1 MYQIFFDRGK
11 AAKFV
16 KKAET
21 GLKEKLE
28 KELLDIAKTP
38 FVASE
43 LSGRF
48 QGLRSH
54 HFSLQSVAYRIV
66 YVVYP
71 EQERIGILH
80 IGTRENFYKELMRIL
95 D

>member
-16 KKAET
+16 KKAELN
-21 GLKEKLE
+21 LKEKLE
-28 KELLDIAKTP
+28 KELLAIANGP
-38 FVASE
+38 FVAGE
-43 LSGRF
+43 LSGKF

-54 HFSLQSVAYRIV
+54 HFSFQNVAYRIV

-71 EQERIGILH
+71 EQKRVGILH
-80 IGTRENFYKELMRIL
+80 IGTRENFYKELMRGL

>member
-1 MYQIFFDRGK
+1 MYQVVFDRGK

-16 KKAET
+16 RKAEPN
-21 GLKEKLE
+21 LKEKLE
-28 KELLDIAKTP
+28 KELLGIAKSP
-38 FVASE
+38 FVACE
-43 LSGRF
+43 LSGKF

-54 HFSLQSVAYRIV
+54 HCSLQGVAYRIV
-66 YVVYP
+66 YVIYP